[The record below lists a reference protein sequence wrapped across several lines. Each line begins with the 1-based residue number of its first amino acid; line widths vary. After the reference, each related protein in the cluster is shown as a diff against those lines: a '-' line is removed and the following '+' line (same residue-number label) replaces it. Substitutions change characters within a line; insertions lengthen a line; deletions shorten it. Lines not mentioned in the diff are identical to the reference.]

1 MERFS
6 TKLFIVHRRCN
17 FRRGNCTL
25 SILSF
30 PQGFSIRFTTEECSI
45 FYSLAVNSLFY
56 YILRFSIIFFFY
68 THQYTCLFFFNS
80 SIVLGIF
87 YLFFKRNFFSDF
99 NTITKFTKIY
109 KIFFLIYDILRF
121 VLIYFCISMINKK
134 IIRKYN
140 ILYFLFNIFNFK
152 KKYFYYF
159 YIPIKNNNL
168 LKFFYT
174 YVYFIFISKSLQL

>member
-87 YLFFKRNFFSDF
+87 YFLKEIFFQILTRLRNLQ
-99 NTITKFTKIY
+99 KFIKF
-109 KIFFLIYDILRF
+109 FFLIYDILRF